1 MSRAVEV
8 RTPARL
14 HFGLSSFGSSERQF
28 SGLGLMV
35 DGAGVRLRVSAAPT
49 FTTDGLLQSRALA
62 FAKSFAEHV
71 ELSSLPACRMD
82 VLASPP
88 DHVGLGTG
96 TQLGLAVAAG
106 LAEWLAI
113 DWHDVSFLSQASG
126 RGRRSSIGTH
136 GFLRG
141 GMLFDGGK
149 LADEQLGQLHNRIEL
164 PADWRFILVRPH
176 EVHGLAGSAE
186 ANAIATL
193 QPVPKQVTNSLH
205 TLIEHRILP
214 AAQSADWQEFSNA
227 LYAYGY
233 RAGECFAAAQG
244 GPFASPEI
252 ARLVEHIRD
261 LGFPGAGQSSWGPTV
276 FAVAPNEGAA
286 RVLVRDLR
294 QTQDYREFHITV
306 TQPNTSGASVEEVSL
321 GQSL

>member
-14 HFGLSSFGSSERQF
+14 HFGLSSFGSNERQF

-35 DGAGVRLRVSAAPT
+35 DGTGVRLRVSAAN
-49 FTTDGLLQSRALA
+49 
-62 FAKSFAEHV
+62 SFAAVGPLQNRV
-71 ELSSLPACRMD
+71 EVFAQSFARHNDLSCLPACQID
-82 VLASPP
+82 VLRTPP

-106 LAEWLAI
+106 LAEWLNI
-113 DWHDVSFLSQASG
+113 NWQNVSFLSQASG
-126 RGRRSSIGTH
+126 RGRRSSIGTY

-149 LADEQLGQLHNRIEL
+149 LTDEQIGQLHTRVEL

-193 QPVPKQVTNSLH
+193 QPVPKQITDSLH

-214 AAQSADWQEFSNA
+214 AAQSSDWQEFSNA

-244 GPFASPEI
+244 GPFASREI
-252 ARLVEHIRD
+252 AHLVEHIRN

-276 FAVAPNEGAA
+276 FAVAPNEDAA
-286 RVLVRDLR
+286 RVLVGDLR
-294 QTQDYREFHITV
+294 QNQDYRDFHITV